1 MIVGADALSKAIDR
15 MDFSLSP
22 EVFGHLLE
30 KFGPFDVDRFAAPHN
45 AKCAR
50 FNAKFDTPGAE
61 AVDAFT
67 QDWREGVSYVLGDF
81 NHSDQIMDVI
91 ERDNA
96 AAVVIFPEWP
106 SHGFWRRVCSGAWQ
120 RRVVFSEF
128 LSGDALE
135 PNAENMSRCFF
146 KGRFKC
152 RLLVMRVAPVEG
164 GEAAEG
170 EGEAAARSTG
180 HRKRGAR
187 AGGNSRS
194 FSRRKQESGS
204 FAFEAHHFRLSTSD
218 RMSSS
223 KIPAPPRGT
232 AALRRARSG
241 RQHSAF
247 GPAGA
252 GRGGVG
258 RRRP

>member
-22 EVFGHLLE
+22 EVFGYLLK

-96 AAVVIFPEWP
+96 AVVVIFRSGLPTA
-106 SHGFWRRVCSGAWQ
+106 SGGACARGRGSGGSCS
-120 RRVVFSEF
+120 
-128 LSGDALE
+128 
-135 PNAENMSRCFF
+135 P
-146 KGRFKC
+146 
-152 RLLVMRVAPVEG
+152 
-164 GEAAEG
+164 
-170 EGEAAARSTG
+170 
-180 HRKRGAR
+180 
-187 AGGNSRS
+187 
-194 FSRRKQESGS
+194 
-204 FAFEAHHFRLSTSD
+204 
-218 RMSSS
+218 SSS
-223 KIPAPPRGT
+223 AATPSSPTPRT
-232 AALRRARSG
+232 
-241 RQHSAF
+241 
-247 GPAGA
+247 
-252 GRGGVG
+252 
-258 RRRP
+258 